1 MLVPFET
8 LPEDARI
15 WIYQSNRSLSE
26 VEQSSISAALAE
38 FLDQWKAHGQDL
50 VSGFQIPYNRFIVI
64 GLDTEQAAA
73 SGCSIDAQVHLIQS
87 LEKQYEITL
96 LDRMNVSF
104 KSGAFIAYKPLK
116 EFKKMVKDKSVTGE
130 TIVFNNLV
138 NTKIEL
144 ETAWEVPAKDS
155 WHKHMF

>member
-104 KSGAFIAYKPLK
+104 KSGSFIAYKPLK

>member
-1 MLVPFET
+1 MLIPFET

-15 WIYQSNRSLSE
+15 WIYQSNRSLNE
-26 VEQSSISAALAE
+26 VEQSSISATLDE

-50 VSGFQIPYNRFIVI
+50 VSGFQISYNRFIVI

-87 LEKQYEITL
+87 LEKEYDITL

-116 EFKKMVKDKSVTGE
+116 EFKKMVKDKSVTGD

-138 NTKIEL
+138 NTKIEF
-144 ETAWEVPAKDS
+144 ETAWEVSAKDS

>member
-8 LPEDARI
+8 LPDHARI
-15 WIYQSNRSLSE
+15 WIYQSNRTLSE
-26 VEQSSISAALAE
+26 LEYVSISESIAE
-38 FLDQWKAHGQDL
+38 FLAQWKAHGQDL
-50 VSGFQIPYNRFIVI
+50 VAGFQMPYHRFIVI
-64 GLDTEQAAA
+64 GLDSEQAAA

-87 LEKQYEITL
+87 LEQQYDITL

-104 KSGAFIAYKPLK
+104 KSGEYIAYKPLK
-116 EFKKMVKDKSVTGE
+116 DFKKMVKDKSVTAL

-138 NTKIEL
+138 NTKIEFD
-144 ETAWEVPAKDS
+144 TSWEVPAQDS

>member
-15 WIYQSNRSLSE
+15 WIYQSNRSLNE
-26 VEQSSISAALAE
+26 VEQSSISATLDE

-50 VSGFQIPYNRFIVI
+50 VSGFQISYSRFIVI

-87 LEKQYEITL
+87 LEKEYDITL

-116 EFKKMVKDKSVTGE
+116 EFKKMVKDKSVTGD

-138 NTKIEL
+138 NTKIEF

>member
-15 WIYQSNRSLSE
+15 WIYQSNRSLNE
-26 VEQSSISAALAE
+26 VEQSSISATLDE

-50 VSGFQIPYNRFIVI
+50 VSGFQISYNRFIVI

-87 LEKQYEITL
+87 LEKEYDITL

-116 EFKKMVKDKSVTGE
+116 EFKKMVKDKSVTGD

-138 NTKIEL
+138 NTKIEF
-144 ETAWEVPAKDS
+144 ETAWEVSAKDS

>member
-26 VEQSSISAALAE
+26 AEQSSISAALAE

-87 LEKQYEITL
+87 LEKQYDITL

>member
-1 MLVPFET
+1 MLIPFET

-15 WIYQSNRSLSE
+15 WIYQSNRSLNE
-26 VEQSSISAALAE
+26 VEQSSISATLDE

-50 VSGFQIPYNRFIVI
+50 VSGFQISYNRFIVI

-87 LEKQYEITL
+87 LEKEYDITL

-116 EFKKMVKDKSVTGE
+116 EFKKMVKDKSVTGD

-138 NTKIEL
+138 NTKIEF